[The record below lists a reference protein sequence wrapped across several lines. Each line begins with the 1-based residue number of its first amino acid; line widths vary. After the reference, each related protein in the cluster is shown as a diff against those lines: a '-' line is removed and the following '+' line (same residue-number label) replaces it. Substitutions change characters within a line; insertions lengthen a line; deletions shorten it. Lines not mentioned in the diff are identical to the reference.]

1 MYSEVSVSFP
11 GSLRHCAAV
20 RSGAPAWT
28 ALFFLCVIAPQ
39 ATRATLIWEINIGN
53 PLPGVFLPSASDG
66 LQSVNL
72 GAQYAFPFE
81 GTKITSINV
90 ATSGLIWLNTSA
102 NTSQC
107 CILGNSSAALTAFEQ
122 GPARI
127 IPGWAALQP
136 GPAGPVDFNQIS
148 DANGTRTVLTYYQVP
163 TSLTTNVT
171 FQLQLF
177 TTGEIIFS
185 YLQFGGTSLG
195 PNPATVLG
203 LTGGGDFSPNMF
215 DFTALQPG
223 VPATLTGA
231 SIYDYL
237 PTSGLNLS
245 GDSFILTPTPLGTP
259 AGWVITAAGTPEP
272 ATFIPA
278 GIILLLFAFIS
289 TRRIRITK

>member
-11 GSLRHCAAV
+11 GSLQRCAV

-28 ALFFLCVIAPQ
+28 ALVFFCVLAPQ
-39 ATRATLIWEINIGN
+39 ASRATLIWESNIGN
-53 PLPGVFLPSASDG
+53 PLPGTFSPSNSDG
-66 LQSVNL
+66 LQSVVL
-72 GAQYAFPFE
+72 GAAYAFPFE
-81 GTKITSINV
+81 GTNVTSLSV
-90 ATSGLIWLNTSA
+90 ATSGLVWLNTSA
-102 NTSQC
+102 NGSQC
-107 CILGNSSAALTAFEQ
+107 CILGNSGAALTAFEQ

-148 DANGTRTVLTYYQVP
+148 DANGTRTVLTFYQVA
-163 TSLTTNVT
+163 TSPSTNVT

-185 YLQFGGTSLG
+185 YLNFSGTSLG
-195 PNPATVLG
+195 PNAATVLG
-203 LTGGGDFSPNMF
+203 LTSGGDFSPNMF

-223 VPATLTGA
+223 VPVTVTGA

-245 GDSFILTPTPLGTP
+245 GDSFILTPTPAGTP
-259 AGWVITAAGTPEP
+259 AGWVVTDASTPEP
-272 ATFIPA
+272 STLISTAA
-278 GIILLLFAFIS
+278 AILLLAFTR